1 MDIPMEL
8 RRCWCGKRANVKTG
22 GRLQWNR
29 TRCKPCLPS
38 VVTENVRLLANKL
51 DEISTLVNSQQEFS
65 ERNLLCFTQ
74 LAVSFP
80 MLSLLLLKFHQVR
93 WW

>member
-8 RRCWCGKRANVKTG
+8 WRCWCGKRANVKTG
-22 GRLQWNR
+22 GRLQRNR

-51 DEISTLVNSQQEFS
+51 DEITTLVNSQQE
-65 ERNLLCFTQ
+65 FTQ